1 MPNRVQLRGACRW
14 SSISFLVILLATLM
28 PSQKAYGQGLELS
41 GGWAHMTENN
51 GTDGFEA
58 GAAWWFNRRVTL
70 AANYDSAWDT
80 SSLTNF
86 SLTSIGLVTTHSHIQ
101 NALIGPRIFFSSKW
115 SDKYKLNP
123 FGEAQF
129 GNSWLSQKVAVGAV
143 PNVSANDNAFSYLVG
158 GGAEYL
164 FGGHWSGRVDL
175 GLLRTHFA
183 SAGQSHIRFV
193 LGGTYTLGKRGPG

>member
-1 MPNRVQLRGACRW
+1 MPSHLLLRGAYRCC
-14 SSISFLVILLATLM
+14 SIFFSVILLATLV
-28 PSQKAYGQGLELS
+28 SFQKARGQGLEFS

-58 GAAWWFNRRVTL
+58 GLAWWFNRRMTL

-86 SLTSIGLVTTHSHIQ
+86 ALTSGGLITTHSHIQ

-115 SDKYKLNP
+115 SDKHKLNP

-129 GNSWLSQKVAVGAV
+129 GVSRLDQQVTGPLV
-143 PNVSANDNAFSYLVG
+143 PNASANDNAFSWMLG
-158 GGAEYL
+158 GGFEYL
-164 FGGHWSGRVDL
+164 LGPHWSGRMNLDF
-175 GLLRTHFA
+175 LRTHFA
-183 SAGQSHIRFV
+183 EEGQSHIRLV
-193 LGGTYTLGKRGPG
+193 VGLTYTLGKRGPG

>member
-1 MPNRVQLRGACRW
+1 MPNRAQLRGICHW
-14 SSISFLVILLATLM
+14 FSISFLVLFLATLM

-51 GTDGFEA
+51 GTDGFEV

-86 SLTSIGLVTTHSHIQ
+86 SLTSIGLVTTHSRIQ

-129 GNSWLSQKVAVGAV
+129 GNSWLNQKATVGAV
-143 PNVSANDNAFSYLVG
+143 PSVSANDNAFSYLVG
-158 GGAEYL
+158 GGVEYL

-183 SAGQSHIRFV
+183 NEGQSHVRFV